1 MDQSMADDE
10 ATDAL
15 EAVDDEDV
23 IDVPNDKEI
32 IDGIN
37 ELMQLSK
44 ISIDPVIDGSAS
56 NPTHLSSKDTRN
68 ELREYK
74 LKTKQLLEKLLLKL
88 QYNNETIHELEENID
103 ELETELL
110 IKESSLKK
118 ISQQAISAIEEC
130 KCEAQDIY
138 EEMTK
143 KYNIEVKKRESI
155 EKVLRQFQV
164 DNSMVR
170 AQLKSVRGMH
180 KKVNSDN
187 AANSYDEITLI
198 KLENTELK
206 KQLLHM
212 SRENES
218 IRLQRDAELLSLTL
232 IGKEVAQF
240 IDASLKA

>member
-1 MDQSMADDE
+1 MDTEIASNEALDAQEDVDDDE
-10 ATDAL
+10 L
-15 EAVDDEDV
+15 FV
-23 IDVPNDKEI
+23 DVPNDKDI

-44 ISIDPVIDGSAS
+44 ITIDPVIDGSTGDS
-56 NPTHLSSKDTRN
+56 NKETRS
-68 ELREYK
+68 ELRDYK

-88 QYNNETIHELEENID
+88 QYNNETINELEENID

-110 IKESSLKK
+110 IKESSIKK

-143 KYNIEVKKRESI
+143 KYNMEVKKRESV

-164 DNSMVR
+164 DNSTIR
-170 AQLKSVRGMH
+170 AQLKSVREMH
-180 KKVNSDN
+180 QKGEKGSNGNSI
-187 AANSYDEITLI
+187 SYDQITLI

-206 KQLLHM
+206 KQLM
-212 SRENES
+212 QISRENES

>member
-1 MDQSMADDE
+1 MDTSITSDEAPDAQVDENDDE
-10 ATDAL
+10 FIA
-15 EAVDDEDV
+15 
-23 IDVPNDKEI
+23 DVPNDKDI

-44 ISIDPVIDGSAS
+44 ITIDPVIDGSAGDS
-56 NPTHLSSKDTRN
+56 NKEVRS
-68 ELREYK
+68 ELRDYK

-88 QYNNETIHELEENID
+88 QYNNETIRDQEENID

-110 IKESSLKK
+110 IKESSVKK
-118 ISQQAISAIEEC
+118 ISQQAIAAIEEC

-143 KYNIEVKKRESI
+143 KCSMEVKKRESV

-164 DNSMVR
+164 DNSMLR
-170 AQLKSVRGMH
+170 AQLKSVREMCQNCKMGSNG
-180 KKVNSDN
+180 NSI
-187 AANSYDEITLI
+187 SYDQITLI

-206 KQLLHM
+206 KQLM
-212 SRENES
+212 KISRENES

-232 IGKEVAQF
+232 IGKEVAHF